1 MSLPR
6 EILRVAAA
14 QICQSAGFTR
24 TQESASE
31 MLVDVLLKY
40 VEMVGLVSRDHAE
53 HAGRTEV
60 NFVDV
65 HAALQEFDASIAS
78 LTEFAKESEDMPCA
92 RAVPLF
98 PVKRKRVLVTP
109 DDERADDEPQSAET
123 VPAWFP
129 PFPHR
134 STYARTPSFA
144 PHELDPQ
151 QAREL
156 MVKHR
161 RDAETAVVGILD
173 ASARAATGDESLE
186 GALVPDA
193 IGGLRVVQDGGN
205 APASRGAEVLV
216 ANALPSVR
224 LPDDQRDFSRE
235 LVEAMRDQTDKR
247 RKGGGAGG
255 NEFDD

>member
-1 MSLPR
+1 MSAIAR
-6 EILRVAAA
+6 EIMRVAAA
-14 QICQSAGFTR
+14 QICQGVGFMR

-40 VEMVGLVSRDHAE
+40 VEMVGLVARDSAE

-65 HAALQEFDASIAS
+65 HAALQEFDTSVAS
-78 LTEFAKESEDMPCA
+78 LTEFAKEAEDTPCA
-92 RAVPLF
+92 RAVPIF

-109 DDERADDEPQSAET
+109 DDERADDEPKSSET

-134 STYARTPSFA
+134 STYARTPTYA

-161 RDAETAVVGILD
+161 RDAETAIVGVLD
-173 ASARAATGDESLE
+173 AGARAASGDPSQS
-186 GALVPDA
+186 GALAPDA
-193 IGGLRVVQDGGN
+193 IGGLRAVQCGGP
-205 APASRGAEVLV
+205 APACRGTELLV
-216 ANALPSVR
+216 ANALPSAR
-224 LPDDQRDFSRE
+224 LPDDQRDYSRE
-235 LVEAMRDQTDKR
+235 LDEAMRDQSDKR
-247 RKGGGAGG
+247 RKGGGAAGTD
-255 NEFDD
+255 E

>member
-1 MSLPR
+1 MSVPR
-6 EILRVAAA
+6 EIMRVAAA
-14 QICQSAGFTR
+14 QICQGAGFTR

-40 VEMVGLVSRDHAE
+40 VEMVGLTARDNAE

-65 HAALQEFDASIAS
+65 HAALQEFDTSVAS
-78 LTEFAKESEDMPCA
+78 LAEFAKESEDTPCA
-92 RAVPLF
+92 RAVPVF

-109 DDERADDEPQSAET
+109 DDERADDEPTSAET

-134 STYARTPSFA
+134 STYARTPTYA

-161 RDAETAVVGILD
+161 RDAETAVVG
-173 ASARAATGDESLE
+173 
-186 GALVPDA
+186 
-193 IGGLRVVQDGGN
+193 
-205 APASRGAEVLV
+205 V
-216 ANALPSVR
+216 ACCITSI
-224 LPDDQRDFSRE
+224 
-235 LVEAMRDQTDKR
+235 
-247 RKGGGAGG
+247 
-255 NEFDD
+255 